1 MSEYGVV
8 TAPDTVRI
16 ERTLPGPIER
26 LWAYLTEPDKRA
38 LWLAGGEMDVHEGG
52 RVALVFRNS
61 MLTGRY
67 EKPPAKFAKHEEGS
81 FEGRI
86 TACEPPR
93 LLAYTWGKCSEVRFE
108 LTPQGNK
115 VHLVLTHQRLP
126 SRDDM
131 VNVSGG
137 WHAHL
142 GLLADRLEGRT
153 PATFWPTVE
162 RLHAEYEQRL

>member
-26 LWAYLTEPDKRA
+26 LWAWLTEPDKRA
-38 LWLAGGEMDVHEGG
+38 QWLAGGDMDLQEGG
-52 RVALVFRNS
+52 RVELVFRNS

-67 EKPPAKFAKHEEGS
+67 EAPPEKWAKHEEHS
-81 FEGRI
+81 FQGRI

-93 LLAYTWGKCSEVRFE
+93 LLAYTWGKSSEVRFE
-108 LTPQGNK
+108 LTPRGNK

-142 GLLADRLEGRT
+142 GLLAERLEGRT

-162 RLHAEYEQRL
+162 RLHGEYDRRI

>member
-38 LWLAGGEMDVHEGG
+38 QWLAGGEMDLHAGG
-52 RVALVFRNS
+52 RVELVFRNS

-67 EKPPAKFAKHEEGS
+67 EKPPAKFAKHEGGG
-81 FEGRI
+81 FEGRV
-86 TACEPPR
+86 TECEPPR
-93 LLAYTWGKCSEVRFE
+93 LLAYTWGESSEVRFE
-108 LTPQGNK
+108 LTPRGDK
-115 VHLVLTHQRLP
+115 VHLVLTHRRLP

-142 GLLADRLEGRT
+142 GLLAERLEGRT
-153 PATFWPTVE
+153 PAAFWPTVE
-162 RLHAEYEQRL
+162 RLHAEYEQRI

>member
-38 LWLAGGEMDVHEGG
+38 QWLAGGEMDLHAGG
-52 RVALVFRNS
+52 RVELVFRNS

-67 EKPPAKFAKHEEGS
+67 EKPPAKFAKHEGGG
-81 FEGRI
+81 FEGRV
-86 TACEPPR
+86 TECEPPR
-93 LLAYTWGKCSEVRFE
+93 LLAYTWGKSSEVRFE
-108 LTPQGNK
+108 LTPRGDK
-115 VHLVLTHQRLP
+115 VHLVLTHRRLP
-126 SRDDM
+126 SREDM

-142 GLLADRLEGRT
+142 GLLAERLEGRT
-153 PATFWPTVE
+153 PAEFWPTVE
-162 RLHAEYEQRL
+162 RLHAEYEQRI

>member
-38 LWLAGGEMDVHEGG
+38 QWLAGGEMDLHAGG
-52 RVALVFRNS
+52 RVELVFRNS

-67 EKPPAKFAKHEEGS
+67 EKPPAKFAKHEGGG
-81 FEGRI
+81 FEGRV
-86 TACEPPR
+86 TECEPPR
-93 LLAYTWGKCSEVRFE
+93 LLAYTWGKSSEVRFE
-108 LTPQGNK
+108 LTPRGDK
-115 VHLVLTHQRLP
+115 VHLVLTHRRLP

-142 GLLADRLEGRT
+142 GLLAERLEGRT
-153 PATFWPTVE
+153 PAEFWPTVE
-162 RLHAEYEQRL
+162 RLHAEYEQRI

>member
-38 LWLAGGEMDVHEGG
+38 QWLAGGEMDLHAGG
-52 RVALVFRNS
+52 RVELVFRNS

-67 EKPPAKFAKHEEGS
+67 EKPPAKFAKHEGGG
-81 FEGRI
+81 FEGRV
-86 TACEPPR
+86 TECEPPR
-93 LLAYTWGKCSEVRFE
+93 LLAYTWGKSSEVRFE
-108 LTPQGNK
+108 LTPRGDK
-115 VHLVLTHQRLP
+115 VHLVLTHRRLP

-142 GLLADRLEGRT
+142 GLLAERLEGRT
-153 PATFWPTVE
+153 PAAFWPTVE
-162 RLHAEYEQRL
+162 RLHAEYEQRI